1 MMAVFGLVTMT
12 AIAAPQR
19 RHKSDEFNHQ
29 DLPPA
34 ILSPSVLSQAS
45 DGTDLIQEVLHNSAS
60 LPDESLPPQD
70 GENHECRGEH
80 CGEYVVKQFD
90 VRKPEYYVN

>member
-19 RHKSDEFNHQ
+19 RQKSDEFNHQ
-29 DLPPA
+29 DLPSV
-34 ILSPSVLSQAS
+34 ILLSQAS
-45 DGTDLIQEVLHNSAS
+45 DGANLIQEVLHNSAS